1 MNKSVYRRL
10 LAVLSL
16 CFAASSIAAPSP
28 LPSLPSMQSL
38 TERLAHEAPRLSKA
52 VLKKAMAAMDCAIS
66 GGLPGA
72 ERLAVIDFSRPSSE
86 PRLWIFD
93 LASQSLVLE
102 ELVAHGKNSG
112 DNFATAFS
120 NREGSH
126 QSSIGLFRSQES
138 YVGRHGYSL
147 RMDGLE
153 PGINDKA
160 RDRAIVIHGAD
171 YVDPDWIERHGR
183 IGRSQGCPAV
193 RQEVAGQVVDNLKG
207 GQFVFSYYPDKAWL
221 SSSAYLNCKP
231 GQVAKLAARQKHSD
245 S

>member
-1 MNKSVYRRL
+1 MNYTGFRRLVAAMTLCLAASGVAAAPGSQSLPEKLSRQAPALNKSVL
-10 LAVLSL
+10 
-16 CFAASSIAAPSP
+16 
-28 LPSLPSMQSL
+28 
-38 TERLAHEAPRLSKA
+38 HKA
-52 VLKKAMAAMDCAIS
+52 IAAMDCAIS
-66 GGLPGA
+66 GGLQPA
-72 ERLAVIDFSRPSSE
+72 DRLAVIDFSLPSSE

-93 LASQSLVLE
+93 LPNKSLLLE

-120 NREGSH
+120 NTEGSH
-126 QSSIGLFRSQES
+126 QSSIGLFRAQES

-207 GQFVFSYYPDKAWL
+207 GQFVFSYYPDKDWL
-221 SSSAYLNCKP
+221 RTSSYLNCKP
-231 GQVAKLAARQKHSD
+231 AQVTGVVARLNLSD